1 MSDHPICPVIYFLTL
16 EEITIVYEFWFA
28 ETEELNAKD
37 FRTEINIYFKG
48 QGKLSDK
55 KSGSAYHVH
64 FTLERS
70 KNHTHLVI
78 FLTIV
83 RWFEIGLKS

>member
-1 MSDHPICPVIYFLTL
+1 MSDHPVCPVIYFLTL

-28 ETEELNAKD
+28 ETKELNAKD

-55 KSGSAYHVH
+55 
-64 FTLERS
+64 
-70 KNHTHLVI
+70 
-78 FLTIV
+78 
-83 RWFEIGLKS
+83 